1 MIFFLLRKPNKRGR
15 LLPPLTKSGIV
26 LTAML
31 QAHSFLWNYL
41 WVAPNLYLI
50 ALGVVIWKRGLS
62 RQVPYLV
69 ALAFVMPTMDLG
81 RFILDIAPW
90 ASANSYWIAG
100 WGAVIVESLLK
111 FLVIGEAFSRVLQLY
126 PSLARL
132 GKMLISGFGAV
143 LVLLAALAAAFSQD
157 PSQPR
162 LVAGFH
168 ILAQTEYIIQFGLT
182 VFVFL
187 FVAHFKLTWDRL
199 SFGVLQGFGLASCVY
214 LASWAVLANTN
225 LSAHGRTLLNFLG
238 FATFHF
244 YVLLWYYYVLVPGK
258 VTPRVAVTV
267 PEHNLELWN
276 RELERLLQQ

>member
-1 MIFFLLRKPNKRGR
+1 
-15 LLPPLTKSGIV
+15 
-26 LTAML
+26 ML

-41 WVAPNLYLI
+41 WVAPNLYLV
-50 ALGVVIWKRGLS
+50 ALGVVMWRRGLS

-69 ALAFVMPTMDLG
+69 ALALVMPTMDLA
-81 RFILDIAPW
+81 RFVLDIARW
-90 ASANSYWIAG
+90 ASADSYWIAG
-100 WGAVIVESLLK
+100 WGAIIVESLLK
-111 FLVIGEAFSRVLQLY
+111 FLVIGEAFSRILQLY

-132 GKMLISGFGAV
+132 GRLLISGFGAI

-157 PSQPR
+157 PNQSR
-162 LVAGFH
+162 LVAGFQV
-168 ILAQTEYIIQFGLT
+168 LAQTEYIIQFGLI

-199 SFGVLQGFGLASCVY
+199 SFGILQGLGLASCVF

-225 LSAHGRTLLNFLG
+225 LSQHGRTLLDFLG

-244 YVLLWYYYVLVPGK
+244 YVLLWYYYVLIPGK
-258 VTPRVAVTV
+258 VAQRVVALV
-267 PEHNLELWN
+267 PDHNLELWN

>member
-1 MIFFLLRKPNKRGR
+1 
-15 LLPPLTKSGIV
+15 
-26 LTAML
+26 ML

-41 WVAPNLYLI
+41 WVAPNLYLL
-50 ALGVVIWKRGLS
+50 ALGVLMWRRGLS

-69 ALAFVMPTMDLG
+69 GFAVLIPAMDIVRFV
-81 RFILDIAPW
+81 LDVAPW
-90 ASANSYWIAG
+90 ASADSFWIFS
-100 WGAVIVESLLK
+100 WGAIIVDSLLK
-111 FLVIGEAFSRVLQLY
+111 FLVIGEAFSRVLQVY

-132 GKMLISGFGAV
+132 GKFLISGFGAV
-143 LVLLAALAAAFSQD
+143 LVLLAALAAALSHD
-157 PSQPR
+157 PNQTR

-168 ILAQTEYIIQFGLT
+168 VLAQTEYIIQFGLT

-199 SFGVLQGFGLASCVY
+199 SFGILQGFGLASCVF
-214 LASWAVLANTN
+214 LGAWAISVNTN
-225 LSAHGRTLLNFLG
+225 LSQHGRTLLDFLG

-244 YVLLWYYYVLVPGK
+244 YVLLWYYYVLVPGR
-258 VTPRVAVTV
+258 VAPRVAGVV